1 MDAIFDDFKRAY
13 GSGLGY
19 DLSMTLSPVAP
30 PDQPNRLR
38 AFHRSTNVATARK
51 DFQYRIMWDKSNGFM
66 VEADE
71 GNGWVEIYFA
81 YWKAI
86 GEILKAEQAARTNA
100 KVGFFRVNSFHDG
113 YHKVPALSLWGCL
126 T

>member
-1 MDAIFDDFKRAY
+1 MDAIFEDFKRAY

-19 DLSMTLSPVAP
+19 DISMTLSPIAP

-38 AFHRSTNVATARK
+38 AFYRSTNFASAKR
-51 DFQYRIMWDKSNGFM
+51 DFQYRVLWDKSNGF
-66 VEADE
+66 VLGADE

-86 GEILKAEQAARTNA
+86 GEILNAEEATQTNA
-100 KVGFFRVNSFHDG
+100 KVGWI
-113 YHKVPALSLWGCL
+113 LSRPTFLTAYCL
-126 T
+126 QNQVA